1 MKLPLIGLLGCGGA
15 VGSVACDILQQWYR
29 IRGGQ
34 RRQPAKSSGK
44 CSFEWMQVDLYNSES
59 LADFCAGCDVILNC
73 AGPSYRIGDRV
84 ALAAA
89 EAGAWYVDAFGADPL
104 EQSLSENIGD
114 VGGLFVIAAG
124 TFPGLSGVLPL
135 WLFTQGF
142 ETMDSIY
149 TFAGGREHCSVN
161 AGADLLLSSVA
172 GFGVPEAYWRN
183 GSVIRYSE
191 PFPEGA
197 PLPGFKGEVYVQR
210 YLSSETV
217 RLAKQLKLREAHW
230 HNVTIDKRV
239 NDIISKCCAH
249 LTVDAS
255 DAALEES
262 VSELVTVASMV
273 LSGSSPWY
281 TMMVEAQGIT
291 QGKIIRKR
299 AILRSS
305 SSYQLSGVVAAATVQ
320 TILQQRPADGVYW
333 AFELLNPAVVIEK
346 LLATKAAERLDV
358 VEIPPVNKD
367 ALPKKMEEGV
377 L

>member
-1 MKLPLIGLLGCGGA
+1 MKLPLIGVLGCGGA
-15 VGSVACDILQQWYR
+15 VGSVACDVLQQSYR

-34 RRQPAKSSGK
+34 RRQPVKSSGK
-44 CSFEWMQVDLYNSES
+44 YSSEWVQVDLYNSKS
-59 LADFCAGCDVILNC
+59 LSDFCAGCDVILNC

-89 EAGAWYVDAFGADPL
+89 EAGACYIDAFGADPL

-114 VGGLFVIAAG
+114 VSGLFVIAAG
-124 TFPGLSGVLPL
+124 SFPGLSGVLPR

-142 ETMDSIY
+142 ETLDSIHA
-149 TFAGGREHCSVN
+149 FAGGREHCSVN
-161 AGADLLLSSVA
+161 AGADILLSSVA

-191 PFPEGA
+191 PFPEGVH
-197 PLPGFKGEVYVQR
+197 LPGFKGEVYVQR

-217 RLAKQLKLREAHW
+217 RLAKQLKLHEAHW
-230 HNVTIDKRV
+230 HNVTVDKQV
-239 NDIISKCCAH
+239 NDIISKCCAR

-291 QGKIIRKR
+291 QGKKIRKR
-299 AILRSS
+299 TILRSS
-305 SSYQLSGVVAAATVQ
+305 NSYQLSGVVAAATVQ
-320 TILQQRPADGVYW
+320 TILQQGPADGVYW

-346 LLATKAAERLDV
+346 LLATRAAESLDV
-358 VEIPPVNKD
+358 VEIPSVNED
-367 ALPKKMEEGV
+367 ILPKEMEEGV

>member
-1 MKLPLIGLLGCGGA
+1 MKLPLIGVLGCGGA
-15 VGSVACDILQQWYR
+15 VGSVACDILQQSYR

-44 CSFEWMQVDLYNSES
+44 HSSEWVQVDLYNSKS

-84 ALAAA
+84 ALAAN
-89 EAGAWYVDAFGADPL
+89 EAGVSYVDTFGSDPL

-114 VGGLFVIAAG
+114 VSGLFVISAG
-124 TFPGLSGVLPL
+124 SFPGLSGVLPL

-142 ETMDSIY
+142 ETVDSIHG
-149 TFAGGREHCSVN
+149 FAGGREYCSVG
-161 AGADLLLSSVA
+161 AGADVLLSSVA
-172 GFGVPEAYWRN
+172 GFGIPEAYWHN
-183 GSVIRYSE
+183 DSVTRYSE
-191 PFPEGA
+191 PFPEVA
-197 PLPGFKGEVYVQR
+197 HLPGFKGEVYVQR
-210 YLSSETV
+210 FLSSETV
-217 RLAKQLKLREAHW
+217 RLAKQLKLHEAHW
-230 HNVTIDKRV
+230 HNVTADKQV
-239 NDIISKCCAH
+239 NDIISKCCAR
-249 LTVDAS
+249 LSVDAS

-281 TMMVEAQGIT
+281 TMMVEAQGT
-291 QGKIIRKR
+291 TRRKKIRKR

-305 SSYQLSGVVAAATVQ
+305 NSYQLSGVVAAATVQ

-346 LLATKAAERLDV
+346 LLSTKAAESLDV
-358 VEIPPVNKD
+358 VEIPPVSED
-367 ALPKKMEEGV
+367 VLPKEMEEGV